1 MIAGGRGMPVK
12 ESANALRP
20 ARVATWLLQVA
31 AIAVLYH
38 LAARLGLT
46 MASVQT
52 NTSPFWPPAGIAV
65 AALALL
71 GFRVWPGITLGVLVG
86 SLLTGADAPVA
97 VGLAI
102 GNTAEA
108 VVCVYLLR
116 RLAGFGTG
124 MNRVVDVAW
133 FAGVVLL
140 TSAVGATAGV
150 STLLLAGRATF
161 AALGSLWSTWWIG
174 DLLGALIVAPA
185 LMVWRSPPPRSLG
198 PRWFAEGLFGLL
210 GVGALTWYVFAF
222 RPVEGA
228 LHQALIY
235 AVFPLV
241 IWVALRAGQHG
252 ATLASLVI
260 SGIATWG
267 TMKGVGPFEGASMND
282 ALVLLQTFV
291 AVVSLTALVLAAA
304 AGERRKAIGALQQRA
319 EDLSTLNAATAT
331 FLTNQGVSAT
341 CATICRLAVES
352 LGLDVAWIDLE
363 GRDGAPAPP
372 PIAHGADAD
381 RILAHRDAW
390 LPRGADGL
398 QPAFGPA
405 GRIDA
410 SDPAEPGAC
419 ASIPL
424 VFGSRP
430 TGNLALLSADGAF
443 FTPERRLMVQSYGN
457 LAAVAIENA
466 ALHDEL
472 EGTNRRHRALSQR
485 LMKAQEE
492 ERLRLSRELHDES
505 GQIAA
510 ALTVQ
515 VGLLLRN
522 LDDPPASRKA
532 AEELGDM
539 VGALQ
544 RDLHRLAVNL
554 RPASLDHRGLVAAT
568 RQLVEEFARQHEMV
582 AEFGSVGSPPVR
594 LSPDVEAALYRIIQ
608 EALTNVMLH
617 AYASRVDVM
626 LDFGEEQVRAMVE
639 DDGVG
644 FDEPALARDSHLG
657 FFGMRERVQMLGGT
671 IAIEST
677 AGSGTTVKVE
687 VPYHA

>member
-1 MIAGGRGMPVK
+1 MPD
-12 ESANALRP
+12 ERRADISRTT
-20 ARVATWLLQVA
+20 RVAAYLLKVA

-52 NTSPFWPPAGIAV
+52 NTSPFWPPAGIAI

-71 GFRVWPGITLGVLVG
+71 GFRVWPGISLGVLVG
-86 SLLTGADAPVA
+86 SLLTGADALVA
-97 VGLAI
+97 FGIAA

-108 VVCVYLLR
+108 VVCVLLLK
-116 RLAGFGTG
+116 RLAGFRTELD
-124 MNRVVDVAW
+124 RVVDVAW

-140 TSAVGATAGV
+140 TSGIGATAGV
-150 STLLLAGRATF
+150 STLALAGRAT
-161 AALGSLWSTWWIG
+161 AAEYGSLWSTWWIG
-174 DLLGALIVAPA
+174 DLLGTLIVAPA
-185 LMVWRSPPPRSLG
+185 LMVWRHRPLRSRAPRL
-198 PRWFAEGLFGLL
+198 FAEGILGLL
-210 GVGALTWYVFAF
+210 GLVAITWYVFAF
-222 RPVEGA
+222 RPVQGV

-241 IWVALRAGQHG
+241 IWVSLRTGPHG
-252 ATLASLVI
+252 ATLASLLI
-260 SGIATWG
+260 SGIATWETAQG
-267 TMKGVGPFEGASMND
+267 AGPFEAASMND

-291 AVVSLTALVLAAA
+291 AVVSVTALVLAAA
-304 AGERRKAIGALQQRA
+304 AAERRKAIGALQQRA

-331 FLTNQGVSAT
+331 FLTSQGVSQT
-341 CATICRLAVES
+341 CSTICRLAVES
-352 LGLDVAWIDLE
+352 LGLDSAWIDLT
-363 GRDGAPAPP
+363 GRDGAPAPR
-372 PIAHGADAD
+372 PIVHGAAVDQV
-381 RILAHRDAW
+381 LAVGKSW
-390 LPRGADGL
+390 LPHAEDPAQPVYGA
-398 QPAFGPA
+398 A
-405 GRIDA
+405 GRIEA
-410 SDPAEPGAC
+410 SGRTDPCAR

-424 VFGSRP
+424 VFGSRL
-430 TGNLALLSADGAF
+430 TGHLSLLSADGAF

-457 LAAVAIENA
+457 LAAVALENA
-466 ALHDEL
+466 VLHDEL

-485 LMKAQEE
+485 LMKAQED

-522 LDDPPASRKA
+522 LHDPGAIRKA
-532 AEELGDM
+532 ADELRDM

-568 RQLVEEFARQHEMV
+568 RQLVEEFARQNEVV
-582 AEFGSVGSPPVR
+582 AEFGAVGSPPAR

-617 AYASRVDVM
+617 AHASRVDVM

-639 DDGVG
+639 DNGVG
-644 FDEPALARDSHLG
+644 FDEPALAQDSHLG
-657 FFGMRERVQMLGGT
+657 FFGMRERVQMLGGS
-671 IAIEST
+671 IVIEST
-677 AGSGTTVKVE
+677 AGNGTTVKVE

>member
-1 MIAGGRGMPVK
+1 MK
-12 ESANALRP
+12 SRP
-20 ARVATWLLQVA
+20 TRVATWLLQIA

-46 MASVQT
+46 MASVQM
-52 NTSPFWPPAGIAV
+52 NTSPFWPPAGIAI

-71 GFRVWPGITLGVLVG
+71 GFRVWPGVTLGVFVG
-86 SLLTGADAPVA
+86 SLLTGADALVA
-97 VGLAI
+97 SGLAI

-108 VVCVYLLR
+108 LVCVYLLR
-116 RLAGFGTG
+116 RVAGFHTG

-140 TSAVGATAGV
+140 TSGIGATVGV
-150 STLLLAGRATF
+150 STLMLAGRATV
-161 AALGSLWSTWWIG
+161 AAFGSLWSTWWIG

-185 LMVWRSPPPRSLG
+185 LMVWRSLPPRSLG
-198 PRWFAEGLFGLL
+198 PRRFAEGILGLL

-222 RPVEGA
+222 RPVQGV

-241 IWVALRAGQHG
+241 IWIALRAGQHG
-252 ATLASLVI
+252 ATLAALVI

-267 TMKGVGPFEGASMND
+267 TARGAGPFEAASMND
-282 ALVLLQTFV
+282 ALVILQTFV
-291 AVVSLTALVLAAA
+291 GVVSLTALVLAAA
-304 AGERRKAIGALQQRA
+304 AGERRRATSALRQRA

-331 FLTNQGVSAT
+331 FLANQGVSDT

-352 LGLDVAWIDLE
+352 LGLDAAWIDLD
-363 GRDGAPAPP
+363 GRDGASAPP
-372 PIAHGADAD
+372 PIVHGATVDQV
-381 RILAHRDAW
+381 LAHRDAW
-390 LPRGADGL
+390 LPRSGDPT
-398 QPAFGPA
+398 QPAFGPVA
-405 GRIDA
+405 RIDA
-410 SDPAEPGAC
+410 SDRAGPGAG

-424 VFGSRP
+424 VFASRF
-430 TGNLALLSADGAF
+430 TGRLALLSADGAF

-522 LDDPPASRKA
+522 LDDPSAIRRA
-532 AEELGDM
+532 TEELRDM
-539 VGALQ
+539 VGVLQ

-568 RQLVEEFARQHEMV
+568 RQLVEEFARQNEVV
-582 AEFGSVGSPPVR
+582 AEFGSVGSPPAR
-594 LSPDVEAALYRIIQ
+594 LSADVEAALYRIIQ

-617 AYASRVDVM
+617 AHASRVDVM
-626 LDFGEEQVRAMVE
+626 LDFGDEQVRAMVE

-644 FDEPALARDSHLG
+644 FDESVQAPDSHLG

-671 IAIEST
+671 IAIESI

>member
-1 MIAGGRGMPVK
+1 MPAEQGTHRPRTTRIAVY
-12 ESANALRP
+12 
-20 ARVATWLLQVA
+20 LLQVA
-31 AIAVLYH
+31 AIGVLYH

-46 MASVQT
+46 MASVQF
-52 NTSPFWPPAGIAV
+52 NTSPFWPPAGLAI

-86 SLLTGADAPVA
+86 SLLTGADALVA
-97 VGLAI
+97 FGLAA

-116 RLAGFGTG
+116 RVAGFRTE
-124 MNRVVDVAW
+124 MDRVADVAW
-133 FAGVVLL
+133 FAGVILL
-140 TSAVGATAGV
+140 TSGIGATAGV
-150 STLLLAGRATF
+150 STLVLAGRATT
-161 AALGSLWSTWWIG
+161 AELASLWSTWWIG

-185 LMVWRSPPPRSLG
+185 LMVWRSRPPRIPG
-198 PRWFAEGLFGLL
+198 PRPYAEGILGLL
-210 GVGALTWYVFAF
+210 CVVAVTWYVFGF
-222 RPVEGA
+222 RPVQGA

-241 IWVALRAGQHG
+241 IWIALRAGPHG
-252 ATLASLVI
+252 ATLASLLI

-267 TMKGVGPFEGASMND
+267 TARGAGPFDAASMND

-304 AGERRKAIGALQQRA
+304 ASERRKAIGALRQRA

-331 FLTNQGVSAT
+331 FLTNQGVSGT
-341 CATICRLAVES
+341 CSTICRMAVES
-352 LGLDVAWIDLE
+352 LGLDVAWIDLV
-363 GRDGAPAPP
+363 GRDGAAALPP
-372 PIAHGADAD
+372 VVHGASIQQLIAH
-381 RILAHRDAW
+381 RTAW
-390 LPRGADGL
+390 LPAGGDPT

-405 GRIDA
+405 GRLDA
-410 SDPAEPGAC
+410 SDLADPGAC

-424 VFGSRP
+424 VFGSRL
-430 TGNLALLSADGAF
+430 TGTLALLSTDGTF

-457 LAAVAIENA
+457 LAVVAIENA

-472 EGTNRRHRALSQR
+472 EGTNRRHRALSRR

-522 LDDPPASRKA
+522 LHDPPAIRKA
-532 AEELGDM
+532 ADELRDM
-539 VGALQ
+539 VVVLQ

-568 RQLVEEFARQHEMV
+568 RQLVEEFGRQNEVV
-582 AEFGSVGSPPVR
+582 AEFGSVGSPR
-594 LSPDVEAALYRIIQ
+594 ARMSPDVEAALYRIIQ

-617 AYASRVDVM
+617 AHASRVDVM
-626 LDFGEEQVRAMVE
+626 LDFAEKQVRAMVE

-644 FDEPALARDSHLG
+644 FEKPALAEDSHLG
-657 FFGMRERVQMLGGT
+657 FFGMRERVQMLNGS

-677 AGSGTTVKVE
+677 AGNGTTVKVE

>member
-1 MIAGGRGMPVK
+1 
-12 ESANALRP
+12 
-20 ARVATWLLQVA
+20 
-31 AIAVLYH
+31 
-38 LAARLGLT
+38 

-52 NTSPFWPPAGIAV
+52 NTSPFWPPAGIAI

-86 SLLTGADAPVA
+86 SLLTGADALVA
-97 VGLAI
+97 FGIAA

-108 VVCVYLLR
+108 VLCVLLLK
-116 RLAGFGTG
+116 RLAGFRPE
-124 MNRVVDVAW
+124 MDRVVDVAW

-140 TSAVGATAGV
+140 ISGIGATAGV
-150 STLLLAGRATF
+150 STLALAGRAT
-161 AALGSLWSTWWIG
+161 AAEYGSLWSTWWIG

-185 LMVWRSPPPRSLG
+185 LMVWRYRPLRSLAS
-198 PRWFAEGLFGLL
+198 RLFAEGIPGLL
-210 GVGALTWYVFAF
+210 GLVALTWYVFAF
-222 RPVEGA
+222 RPVQGV

-241 IWVALRAGQHG
+241 IWVALRTGPHG
-252 ATLASLVI
+252 ATLASLLI
-260 SGIATWG
+260 SAIATWG
-267 TMKGVGPFEGASMND
+267 TARGAGPFEATSMND

-304 AGERRKAIGALQQRA
+304 SSERRKAIGALRQRA

-331 FLTNQGVSAT
+331 FLTNQGVSHT
-341 CATICRLAVES
+341 CSTICRMAVDS
-352 LGLDVAWIDLE
+352 LGLDVAWIDLV

-372 PIAHGADAD
+372 PIAHGATVGQV
-381 RILAHRDAW
+381 LARRDAW
-390 LPRGADGL
+390 LPPGGDPT

-405 GRIDA
+405 GRLDA
-410 SDPAEPGAC
+410 SDRADPGAF

-424 VFGSRP
+424 VFANRL
-430 TGNLALLSADGAF
+430 TGHLMMLSADGTF

-457 LAAVAIENA
+457 LAAVALENA

-522 LDDPPASRKA
+522 LHDPPAISKA
-532 AEELGDM
+532 ADELRDM
-539 VGALQ
+539 VGVLQ

-554 RPASLDHRGLVAAT
+554 RPASLDHQGLVAAT
-568 RQLVEEFARQHEMV
+568 RQLVEEFARQNEVV
-582 AEFGSVGSPPVR
+582 AEFGFVGSPPAR
-594 LSPDVEAALYRIIQ
+594 LSPDIKAALYRIIQ

-617 AYASRVDVM
+617 AHASRVDVM

-644 FDEPALARDSHLG
+644 FDEPALAQDSHLG
-657 FFGMRERVQMLGGT
+657 FFGMRERVQMLKGS

-677 AGSGTTVKVE
+677 AGNGTTVKVE
-687 VPYHA
+687 VPYRA